1 MSETTSVNEANPAI
15 IGRDDLRGGQAPKDC
30 AENKNQELKQW
41 VCKNG
46 SCHLVWSVCSLFS

>member
-1 MSETTSVNEANPAI
+1 M
-15 IGRDDLRGGQAPKDC
+15 RGGQAPKDC